1 MGKRRR
7 DALTKYA
14 TRRCPTDTPWS
25 QRPRRDA
32 QPDIS
37 AYDARAL
44 MPTDKAAF
52 SYQPKDLKSA
62 RRAVRKRFLL
72 DIFLVRELIDL
83 RRTFRDALRFTF
95 VSLGQK
101 RSLLEA
107 FVS

>member
-1 MGKRRR
+1 MDQR
-7 DALTKYA
+7 DRHRSSTYGAL
-14 TRRCPTDTPWS
+14 
-25 QRPRRDA
+25 
-32 QPDIS
+32 
-37 AYDARAL
+37 AL
-44 MPTDKAAF
+44 MPMDTAAF
-52 SYQPKDLKSA
+52 SYQPNDLKSV

-83 RRTFRDALRFTF
+83 RRTFRDTLRFTF